1 MVNLIHEEIII
12 LKYLD
17 QNVYVSRPEAFR
29 LFSITSD
36 FLIDHLLELG
46 YIKILK
52 APSSNEFDWFLLTP
66 KGQAYINEYK
76 YNQQKEDAEISRIC
90 HDARFSKI
98 TAIIAIIIS
107 IFAVIVPVLFG

>member
-1 MVNLIHEEIII
+1 MHEEIII
-12 LKYLD
+12 MQYLD
-17 QNVYVSRPEAFR
+17 QNVYISRPEAFR
-29 LFSITSD
+29 LFSVTSD

-66 KGQAYINEYK
+66 KGQAYINEFK
-76 YNQQKEDAEISRIC
+76 YNQQIADAEISRIR
-90 HDARFSKI
+90 HDARFSKV

-107 IFAVIVPVLFG
+107 IFAVTVPVLFG